1 MSLIFTKRF
10 PIQLSLI
17 IFSYGFKWGNKN
29 PLHFFDAGKQSLVNV
44 ASTSQKPGSHIA
56 SVCECFSVSEE
67 NYQKNGGPTARPVY
81 DALFSLPIAY
91 CLLTIVYCQL

>member
-29 PLHFFDAGKQSLVNV
+29 PLHFFDAGKQSLECV
-44 ASTSQKPGSHIA
+44 ASAGQ
-56 SVCECFSVSEE
+56 
-67 NYQKNGGPTARPVY
+67 
-81 DALFSLPIAY
+81 
-91 CLLTIVYCQL
+91 